1 MITGG
6 FGMTMDL
13 ARGTTRHWVMG
24 RDGVKRWA
32 DTNEPVSINEPETQ
46 APTAG
51 GSITTGI
58 DVSRDRLSVTISEP
72 PEQDLAK
79 P

>member
-13 ARGTTRHWVMG
+13 ERGTMRQWVMG

-32 DTNEPVSINEPETQ
+32 DTNEAVEEQRSDCAVRGMIMPGAMCGSVIV
-46 APTAG
+46 G
-51 GSITTGI
+51 GKFCGHSGECPHK
-58 DVSRDRLSVTISEP
+58 L
-72 PEQDLAK
+72 
-79 P
+79 